1 MTSAGAPA
9 GRGRTWG
16 IAAAI
21 VVVLAVGAWA
31 MIALITSSNA
41 GGSAAIEQA
50 QAAATSGLADLERRA
65 AGQGETLDVTWSAVP
80 SPRGDDHMVTAR
92 LELEP
97 SGQVVT
103 AAFVVGD
110 AGVLPQDVLAR
121 RLAGGGPTR

>member
-1 MTSAGAPA
+1 VTSAGAPA
-9 GRGRTWG
+9 GRRRTLA

-21 VVVLAVGAWA
+21 VVVLIVGALV
-31 MIALITSSNA
+31 MILLIRSSNA
-41 GGSAAIEQA
+41 GGSAAIERA
-50 QAAATSGLADLERRA
+50 QATAASGLADLERRA

-80 SPRGDDHMVTAR
+80 SPRGDAHMVTAR

-110 AGVLPQDVLAR
+110 AGVQPQDVVAR
-121 RLAGGGPTR
+121 RLAGGGQTR